1 MREANFL
8 EVGSGHFKDME
19 EKMNSRYIPG
29 RRKNILANILMIPL
43 FLIASYAAV
52 KVGIT
57 AGDMLFDMDI
67 RFIENIEA
75 ESFKIAL
82 NKSFPIIDTIYNSGN
97 VNASLAGEVNSLIR
111 YIFNFDINSPLTI
124 LNAQSPFFYNYYY
137 NSYVPII
144 AKKEGENKDEDKLN
158 KALPQNEQKEKTG
171 NDEETQQYLEAVS
184 SITFD
189 ETDEKDFSKS
199 DIVSSGKIV
208 IQNETK
214 IKIDEAEIK
223 KLLKEPLKFNFN
235 KKKDRILIYHTH
247 TTESFIKSL
256 DELDKKV
263 SNRTSDA
270 KHNVVRV
277 GDELTKILEKE
288 YELKVLHNGTIH
300 DYPYN
305 SSYSNSLRTLDKY
318 LKSYPSIKIA
328 FDIHRDGLGN
338 NQPRLRLEKKIDG
351 KNAAQ
356 IMFVVGTNEAGLNHP
371 KWKENLKL
379 AIKLQEKLNKQC
391 PGLARPI
398 FISKNRY
405 NQHMIDGSLIIEIGG
420 DGNLISECLE
430 STKYLAKAIDDV
442 ISP

>member
-1 MREANFL
+1 
-8 EVGSGHFKDME
+8 VE
-19 EKMNSRYIPG
+19 EKMNSRYIPK
-29 RRKNILANILMIPL
+29 RRKNILSNILMIPL
-43 FLIASYAAV
+43 FLIASYAAI
-52 KVGIT
+52 KVGIA
-57 AGDMLFDMDI
+57 AGNMLFDMDARI
-67 RFIENIEA
+67 IENIEV
-75 ESFKIAL
+75 ENFKITL
-82 NKSFPIIDTIYNSGN
+82 NKSFPIIDTVYNSGN
-97 VNASLAGEVNSLIR
+97 VNPSLTGEVNNLIK
-111 YIFNFDINSPLTI
+111 YIFNFDINTPLTI
-124 LNAQSPFFYNYYY
+124 LNAQSPFFYSYY
-137 NSYVPII
+137 NNSYIPMIT
-144 AKKEGENKDEDKLN
+144 KNERQN
-158 KALPQNEQKEKTG
+158 KAENEPDKPLHQNRRPEKTG
-171 NDEETQQYLEAVS
+171 DGEESQQYLEAVS
-184 SITFD
+184 SISFD
-189 ETDEKDFSKS
+189 ETDEKDLSKS
-199 DIVSSGKIV
+199 DIISSGKIV

-214 IKIDEAEIK
+214 FKIDEAEIK

-263 SNRTSDA
+263 PSRTSDA
-270 KHNVVRV
+270 KFNVVRV

-288 YELKVLHNGTIH
+288 YGIKLLHNGTIH

-338 NQPRLRLEKKIDG
+338 NQPKLRLEKEINGKI
-351 KNAAQ
+351 AAK

-379 AIKLQEKLNKQC
+379 AIKLQEKLNQQC

-405 NQHMIDGSLIIEIGG
+405 NQHMTNGSLIIEIGG

-430 STKYLAKAIDDV
+430 SAKYLAKAIDDV
-442 ISP
+442 ISSQGS